1 MQHEQVASILT
12 TTDPV
17 SQAII
22 GVILV
27 ALFGALVIETAHRVL
42 IALGAVALLWAIT
55 YFTPYKLMPF
65 ERVSHALDLNVLAL
79 LTAMMALVGVFRT
92 SGLMKK
98 LATSAIGLARGDA
111 RRMLTVVIWFTG
123 IASAF
128 LDNVTTVVFVTP
140 LVLAFTR
147 ELGVRPRALLLP
159 MVMASNIGG
168 TATLIGDPPNILIG
182 SAAPLSFLQFVE
194 TLALPCVALLA
205 WLDLFAGRVF
215 GPMLSAARGAAPG
228 AGATPDDEHL
238 ANDPVL
244 WKGIGI
250 ISAGILLGFFTH
262 HITHMPV
269 AVPATIGAALAL
281 ILQDW
286 RYVRTRRP
294 THEER
299 IHGILEITEKDI
311 EWPTIAFFA
320 ALFVLVGA
328 AVDTGLIANAAT
340 GLQNGIAAMESS
352 LGLSER
358 GAILAAALLILV
370 VAAVMSAL
378 VDNIPFVAV
387 SIPVVAQLVSV
398 MPGPTQ
404 VLWWALSL
412 GACLGGNATVI
423 GASANVT
430 ATGLA
435 ERAGERISFREFASF
450 GIPVASVSLVVSAVS
465 LSLMTFGSWVLED
478 VVMVV
483 LIALFIAWRRRRPAP
498 SAA

>member
-1 MQHEQVASILT
+1 MQHEQVASALT

-22 GVILV
+22 GVLLV
-27 ALFGALVIETAHRVL
+27 ALFAALVIETAHRVL
-42 IALGAVALLWAIT
+42 IALSAVSLLWAIT
-55 YFTPYKLMPF
+55 YFTPFKLMPF
-65 ERVSHALDLNVLAL
+65 ERVASALDLNVLAL

-92 SGLMKK
+92 SGLMAK
-98 LATSAIGLARGDA
+98 LATSALALSRGNP

-140 LVLAFTR
+140 LVLAFTTQ
-147 ELGVRPRALLLP
+147 LGVRPRALLLP
-159 MVMASNIGG
+159 MIMASNIGG

-182 SAAPLSFLQFVE
+182 SAAPLSFLEFVE
-194 TLALPCVALLA
+194 TLAFPCIALLA
-205 WLDLFAGRVF
+205 WLDLYAGRVF
-215 GPMLSAARGAAPG
+215 GPMLTSAIAMAPAPAAAP
-228 AGATPDDEHL
+228 ESHL
-238 ANDPVL
+238 ENDPVL
-244 WKGIGI
+244 WKGIGV
-250 ISAGILLGFFTH
+250 ISVFILIGFFTH

-281 ILQDW
+281 MLQDW
-286 RYVRTRRP
+286 RYVRTKRP

-328 AVDTGLIANAAT
+328 AVDTGLIGNAAT
-340 GLQNGIAAMESS
+340 GLQNGIAALESG
-352 LGLSER
+352 LGLSDR
-358 GAILAAALLILV
+358 GAILAASLLILV

-387 SIPVVAQLVSV
+387 SIPVVAQLVTA

-435 ERAGERISFREFASF
+435 ERAGERISFREFAAF
-450 GIPVASVSLVVSAVS
+450 GIPVASVSILVSALALV
-465 LSLMTFGSWVLED
+465 LMTYSPWFVEDGVMIVLA
-478 VVMVV
+478 
-483 LIALFIAWRRRRPAP
+483 ALLLLWRRR
-498 SAA
+498 SAAVTA

>member
-1 MQHEQVASILT
+1 MQHEQVASAAT
-12 TTDPV
+12 TTDPI

-22 GVILV
+22 GVLLV

-42 IALGAVALLWAIT
+42 IALGAVSLLWAIT
-55 YFTPYKLMPF
+55 YFTPFKLMPF
-65 ERVSHALDLNVLAL
+65 ERVASALDLNVLAL

-92 SGLMKK
+92 SGLMHR
-98 LATSAIGLARGDA
+98 LATSAIGLARGNP
-111 RRMLTVVIWFTG
+111 RRMLTVLIWFTG

-140 LVLAFTR
+140 LVLAFTKQ
-147 ELGVRPRALLLP
+147 LGVQPRALLLP
-159 MVMASNIGG
+159 MIMASNIGG

-182 SAAPLSFLQFVE
+182 SAAPLSFVQFVE
-194 TLALPCVALLA
+194 TLALPCIALLA
-205 WLDLFAGRVF
+205 WLDLYAGRTF
-215 GPMLSAARGAAPG
+215 ATALAAARGSDATATSTEME
-228 AGATPDDEHL
+228 AG
-238 ANDPVL
+238 DPIL
-244 WKGIGI
+244 WRGIGI
-250 ISAGILLGFFTH
+250 ISVFILIGFFTH
-262 HITHMPV
+262 HLTHMPV

-281 ILQDW
+281 GLQDW
-286 RYVRTRRP
+286 RYVRTKKP

-340 GLQNGIAAMESS
+340 GLQNGIAALETT
-352 LGLSER
+352 LGLSDR

-387 SIPVVAQLVSV
+387 SIPVVAQLVTA
-398 MPGPTQ
+398 MPGPSQ

-435 ERAGERISFREFASF
+435 ERAGERITFREFAAF
-450 GIPVASVSLVVSAVS
+450 GIPVATVSIMVSA
-465 LSLMTFGSWVLED
+465 LALTLMVYGSWILED
-478 VVMVV
+478 GVMVV
-483 LIALFIAWRRRRPAP
+483 LAVFFLLWRRRATAPAVN
-498 SAA
+498 

>member
-1 MQHEQVASILT
+1 MQAEHVAGTLTT
-12 TTDPV
+12 TTDPI
-17 SQAII
+17 SQGIVAVLLI
-22 GVILV
+22 

-42 IALGAVALLWAIT
+42 IALGAVSLLWAIT
-55 YFTPYKLMPF
+55 YFTPWRLMPF
-65 ERVSHALDLNVLAL
+65 ERVAGALDLNVLAL
-79 LTAMMALVGVFRT
+79 LTAMMALVGVYRT
-92 SGLMKK
+92 SGLLHR
-98 LATSAIGLARGDA
+98 LATSAIRLARGNP

-128 LDNVTTVVFVTP
+128 LDNVTTVVFMTP

-147 ELGVRPRALLLP
+147 ELGIQPRALLLP

-182 SAAPLSFLQFVE
+182 SAVPLSFIEFVE
-194 TLALPCVALLA
+194 TLTFPCLVLLL
-205 WLDLFAGRVF
+205 WLDLYSARVF
-215 GPMLSAARGAAPG
+215 GASLKVRPAAPS
-228 AGATPDDEHL
+228 ATVEPTGPADH
-238 ANDPVL
+238 VL
-244 WKGIGI
+244 WKGIAV
-250 ISAGILLGFFTH
+250 ISAFILIGFFTH
-262 HITHMPV
+262 HLTHMPV

-281 ILQDW
+281 MLQDW

-299 IHGILEITEKDI
+299 IHGILEITERDI

-328 AVDTGLIANAAT
+328 AVNTGLIANAAT
-340 GLQNGIAAMESS
+340 GLQSGIGSLERA
-352 LGLSER
+352 LGLSDH
-358 GAILAAALLILV
+358 GAVLVAALLILV

-387 SIPVVAQLVSV
+387 SIPVVAQLVAS
-398 MPGPTQ
+398 MPGPTH

-435 ERAGERISFREFASF
+435 ERAGERISFREFAAF
-450 GIPVASVSLVVSAVS
+450 GMPVATVSLVVSAVA
-465 LSLMTFGSWVLED
+465 LITMTFASWFVED
-478 VVMVV
+478 GVM
-483 LIALFIAWRRRRPAP
+483 IAAGALLLLLRMRAGRAT
-498 SAA
+498 AA